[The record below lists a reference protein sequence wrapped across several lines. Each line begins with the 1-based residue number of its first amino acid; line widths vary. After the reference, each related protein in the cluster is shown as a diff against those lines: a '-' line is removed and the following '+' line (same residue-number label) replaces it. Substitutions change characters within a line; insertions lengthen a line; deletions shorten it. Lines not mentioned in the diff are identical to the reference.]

1 MAPLPETLLL
11 GACVLI
17 GVTVRIAPVR
27 TQMYPERCEVA
38 LTAQIVDPVEWQ
50 CGFSMTQQPVRLY
63 AAFMADVIRVA
74 WAGAMVTGSDE
85 RVRMVLESDAPLA
98 LARGDMVCLSGIWQR
113 IPAATNPGQF
123 DAAAYFNCFGVGYR
137 VAARTG
143 TVQWWTPAR
152 LSWRLHALRWL
163 DAVRMNCAEM
173 LRATRGFDVE
183 AALLRRMMLGTHEA
197 LPEEATLALERT
209 STFHIISISGLHF
222 GIVGGLWYCLA
233 WLCGVPG
240 RWRGLAVLPLLW
252 VYALMVGLTVSVVRS
267 MLMFTVFAAA
277 PLARRMHN
285 AAHTL
290 LVAAFIYMLIAPAQ
304 VTMLGTQLTFLSVLA
319 LIVGMPPLDRLALRL
334 RWVRGPAVYDLE
346 HRATRRVH
354 VALRYFVQLACGTIA
369 IWALTWPIIVTKS
382 NLVTPCSWLANL
394 IVVPL
399 LTVVLALGAITV
411 VLSLVSTSIAAL
423 VQAVNLGLLH
433 GMLGYMDVISNTAWS
448 HFVIKSLTPVAVLC
462 YYLALGFTWWWLRH
476 LTGTTPGTPQV
487 RRAIAWST
495 SAAWLLFWLVIT
507 RDARVPR
514 ALRIVTL
521 DVGLGDAMV
530 VHGRGG
536 ETLVIDGGV
545 RHELWSAG
553 ARILVPYLHCMGVNT
568 VDALVCSHFDRD
580 HCGGLH
586 DVLAMLR
593 VREVLVPPLGAPSPQ
608 AEELRAL
615 AAARGV
621 AWRTV
626 AAGATCVWRTI
637 TACALHPPQA
647 LTGLP
652 ARVLL
657 RSDNTWSLVMRI
669 SDGARAVLATGDAT
683 LLSEALQ
690 LHAGYAVRS
699 DLLKLAHHGSAS
711 SSSPRYLAAVQPALA
726 TMSVGRNALGLP
738 AAVVLERLRAA
749 DIPLLRTDQS
759 GAILVEFRPRTISMY
774 TFEAQCTK

>member
-1 MAPLPETLLL
+1 
-11 GACVLI
+11 
-17 GVTVRIAPVR
+17 
-27 TQMYPERCEVA
+27 
-38 LTAQIVDPVEWQ
+38 
-50 CGFSMTQQPVRLY
+50 
-63 AAFMADVIRVA
+63 
-74 WAGAMVTGSDE
+74 
-85 RVRMVLESDAPLA
+85 
-98 LARGDMVCLSGIWQR
+98 
-113 IPAATNPGQF
+113 
-123 DAAAYFNCFGVGYR
+123 
-137 VAARTG
+137 
-143 TVQWWTPAR
+143 
-152 LSWRLHALRWL
+152 
-163 DAVRMNCAEM
+163 
-173 LRATRGFDVE
+173 
-183 AALLRRMMLGTHEA
+183 
-197 LPEEATLALERT
+197 
-209 STFHIISISGLHF
+209 
-222 GIVGGLWYCLA
+222 
-233 WLCGVPG
+233 
-240 RWRGLAVLPLLW
+240 
-252 VYALMVGLTVSVVRS
+252 
-267 MLMFTVFAAA
+267 
-277 PLARRMHN
+277 
-285 AAHTL
+285 
-290 LVAAFIYMLIAPAQ
+290 
-304 VTMLGTQLTFLSVLA
+304 
-319 LIVGMPPLDRLALRL
+319 
-334 RWVRGPAVYDLE
+334 
-346 HRATRRVH
+346 
-354 VALRYFVQLACGTIA
+354 
-369 IWALTWPIIVTKS
+369 
-382 NLVTPCSWLANL
+382 
-394 IVVPL
+394 
-399 LTVVLALGAITV
+399 
-411 VLSLVSTSIAAL
+411 
-423 VQAVNLGLLH
+423 
-433 GMLGYMDVISNTAWS
+433 
-448 HFVIKSLTPVAVLC
+448 
-462 YYLALGFTWWWLRH
+462 
-476 LTGTTPGTPQV
+476 
-487 RRAIAWST
+487 
-495 SAAWLLFWLVIT
+495 
-507 RDARVPR
+507 
-514 ALRIVTL
+514 LRIVTL

-759 GAILVEFRPRTISMY
+759 GAILVELRPRTISMY